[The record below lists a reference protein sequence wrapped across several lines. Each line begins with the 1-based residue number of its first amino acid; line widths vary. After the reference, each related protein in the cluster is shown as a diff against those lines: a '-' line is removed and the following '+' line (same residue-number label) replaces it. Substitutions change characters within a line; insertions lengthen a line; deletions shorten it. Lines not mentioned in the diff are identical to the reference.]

1 MLTKNRINAIAE
13 LTQQYWAREVQKDY
27 FSKLASGKEIG
38 HRIADLVDDKTAA
51 TLTAEYLV
59 KYEHDEKDRRKV
71 RSMGDVWV
79 EEDKIYYPINIKT
92 GIVGQEGQPNLV
104 SIKKLMMSL
113 LEYRIDSYYLLMVK
127 FDLPKLDSG
136 AVNPPRG
143 VSCKTYMV
151 DMLDYL
157 DCVTFDAG
165 PGQTMLKAKK
175 FFSSQAGNASIDK
188 QPLQHKIKTLL
199 ALLEDGQ
206 ERLIKN
212 RRDSLKIYQNKVQD
226 YLQSKR
232 LCVTV
237 EAQKVLNLK

>member
-1 MLTKNRINAIAE
+1 
-13 LTQQYWAREVQKDY
+13 
-27 FSKLASGKEIG
+27 
-38 HRIADLVDDKTAA
+38 
-51 TLTAEYLV
+51 
-59 KYEHDEKDRRKV
+59 
-71 RSMGDVWV
+71 
-79 EEDKIYYPINIKT
+79 
-92 GIVGQEGQPNLV
+92 
-104 SIKKLMMSL
+104 MMSL